1 MSLLHHKQDNNSMPQ
16 LPVYLVSLGCAKNL
30 VDSQIML
37 GALLKAQYP
46 VARIPA
52 QAEIIIINT
61 CSFINAAKEEALETI
76 FEFAQYKKSGSCN
89 YLIVTGCLPQRYGK
103 SLSKLLPEVD
113 VFIGTG
119 EFYRI
124 REVLESLRKKQT
136 VSQFYL
142 GKPLYLY
149 DDTTDRVNTSFPGSA
164 YIKIAEGCSHCCSF
178 CIIPKIRGRFRSRF
192 PDSIVKEAL
201 NLSAQGVK
209 EINLIAQDT
218 TMYGRDLSP
227 KVDLAFLLR
236 RLAKVEGI
244 EWIRLLYANPQKI
257 SDELIRVIKEE
268 EKVCKYFDIPLQH
281 INPAILKAMKR
292 KNNPQFIY
300 DLIAKIRHNIPEATI
315 RTTLMVGFPG
325 ETTKQFN
332 ELVALVKRVE
342 FDRLGIFAYSQE
354 EGTLAAKMPGQLT
367 ERIKEK
373 RRRGLMS
380 LQTKISLEKNRKL
393 IGTVQKVLIERKEK
407 SGGSGRIASQA
418 PEVDGKIR
426 VVTKYPLLIPGEIY
440 NILVAKTGVY
450 DLEGKVCS
458 LSTPEIKKNFRSK
471 DQKI

>member
-1 MSLLHHKQDNNSMPQ
+1 
-16 LPVYLVSLGCAKNL
+16 
-30 VDSQIML
+30 
-37 GALLKAQYP
+37 
-46 VARIPA
+46 
-52 QAEIIIINT
+52 
-61 CSFINAAKEEALETI
+61 
-76 FEFAQYKKSGSCN
+76 
-89 YLIVTGCLPQRYGK
+89 
-103 SLSKLLPEVD
+103 
-113 VFIGTG
+113 
-119 EFYRI
+119 
-124 REVLESLRKKQT
+124 
-136 VSQFYL
+136 
-142 GKPLYLY
+142 
-149 DDTTDRVNTSFPGSA
+149 
-164 YIKIAEGCSHCCSF
+164 
-178 CIIPKIRGRFRSRF
+178 
-192 PDSIVKEAL
+192 
-201 NLSAQGVK
+201 LSAQGVK

-244 EWIRLLYANPQKI
+244 EWIRLLYTNPQNI
-257 SDELIRVIKEE
+257 SDELIGVIKEE

-292 KNNPQFIY
+292 KNNSRFIY
-300 DLIAKIRHNIPEATI
+300 DLIAKIRHNIPKATI

-342 FDRLGIFAYSQE
+342 FDRLGVFAYSRE

-393 IGTVQKVLIERKEK
+393 IGTVQKVLIERKER

-426 VVTKYPLLIPGEIY
+426 VVTKYPLLIPGKIY
-440 NILVAKTGVY
+440 NILVTKVRVY

-458 LSTPEIKKNFRSK
+458 LPNPEI
-471 DQKI
+471 

>member
-1 MSLLHHKQDNNSMPQ
+1 MSHP
-16 LPVYLVSLGCAKNL
+16 PVYLVSLGCAKNL
-30 VDSQIML
+30 VDSQVML

-46 VARIPA
+46 VVSLPA

-76 FEFAQYKKSGSCN
+76 FELAQYKKSGSCK
-89 YLIVTGCLPQRYGK
+89 YLIVSGCLPQRYGK

-124 REVLESLRKKQT
+124 REVVESLRETKN
-136 VSQFYL
+136 VSRFYL
-142 GKPLYLY
+142 GKPRYLY
-149 DDTTDRVNTSFPGSA
+149 DDRTDRVNTSFPGSA
-164 YIKIAEGCSHCCSF
+164 FIKIAEGCSHCCSF
-178 CIIPKIRGRFRSRF
+178 CIIPKIRGRFRSRP

-227 KVDLAFLLR
+227 KADLAFLLR
-236 RLAKVEGI
+236 GLAKVEGI
-244 EWIRLLYANPQKI
+244 EWIRLLYANPQNI

-268 EKVCKYFDIPLQH
+268 EKMCKYFDIPLQH
-281 INPAILKAMKR
+281 INPEILNAMKR
-292 KNNPQFIY
+292 KNNPQVIY

-332 ELVALVKRVE
+332 ELVALVKRVK
-342 FDRLGIFAYSQE
+342 FDHLGVFAYSHE
-354 EGTLAAKMPGQLT
+354 EGTIAAKVPGQIT

-380 LQTKISLEKNRKL
+380 LQAKISRAKNKKL
-393 IGTVQKVLIERKEK
+393 IGTVQKVLIERKER

-418 PEVDGKIR
+418 PEVDGTTR
-426 VVTKYPLLIPGEIY
+426 VITKHPILIPGKIY
-440 NILVAKTGVY
+440 NILVTKVGVY
-450 DLEGKVCS
+450 DLEGKVCF
-458 LSTPEIKKNFRSK
+458 LPNYEIKKTFVSK
-471 DQKI
+471 TRRVKKIRPI